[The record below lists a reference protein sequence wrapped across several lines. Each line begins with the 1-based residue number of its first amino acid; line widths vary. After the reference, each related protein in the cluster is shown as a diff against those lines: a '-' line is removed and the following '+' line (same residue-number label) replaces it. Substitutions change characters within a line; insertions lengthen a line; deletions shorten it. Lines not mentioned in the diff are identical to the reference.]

1 MHDPRRILNFPALNN
16 ARDLGGYPTSDGAT
30 TRWRSVLRADDVV
43 HLTPT
48 GLQALLDFGLRT
60 VIDLR
65 WPEEVA
71 AKPNPLTRPQIHYR
85 HISLLTHSQQNWG
98 ELSGPTTREE
108 WNRLVLIH
116 SRPRLK
122 EVLQAIAAA
131 PPGPLL
137 FHCVA
142 GKDRTGVIAALL
154 LALADVTPDAIA
166 YDYGMSAECL
176 RETYFI
182 RHAQRDRAETLE
194 ALRCPPEGAHNV
206 LDYVARQGG
215 IRAFLQQIGLSHE
228 EIGRLRALLRD

>member
-1 MHDPRRILNFPALNN
+1 MHDPRRILDFPSLHNV
-16 ARDLGGYPTSDGAT
+16 RDLGGYPTSDGGT
-30 TRWRSVLRADDVV
+30 TRWRSVLRADDLV
-43 HLTPT
+43 HLTPA
-48 GLQALLDFGLRT
+48 GLQALLDFGLRS

-71 AKPNPLTRPQIHYR
+71 AHPNPLMRTPIHYR

-98 ELSGPTTREE
+98 ELSGPASREE

-116 SRPRLK
+116 TRPQLQ

-142 GKDRTGVIAALL
+142 GKDRTGVVAALL
-154 LALADVTPDAIA
+154 LALADATADAIA
-166 YDYGMSAECL
+166 HDYSMSAECL
-176 RETYFI
+176 RESYLI
-182 RHAQRDRAETLE
+182 RHARRDLAETLE

-206 LDYVARQGG
+206 LEYVGRHGG
-215 IRAFLQQIGLSHE
+215 IRAFLEQIGLSQQ
-228 EIGRLRALLRD
+228 EIARLRARLRD

>member
-1 MHDPRRILNFPALNN
+1 MHDPRRILDFPSLHN

-30 TRWRSVLRADDVV
+30 TRWRSVLLADDVV
-43 HLTPT
+43 HLTPV

-71 AKPNPLTRPQIHYR
+71 AHPNPLTRRQIHYR
-85 HISLLTHSQQNWG
+85 HVSLLTHSQQNWG
-98 ELSGPTTREE
+98 RLSGPATREE

-116 SRPRLK
+116 TRPQLRD
-122 EVLQAIAAA
+122 VLQVIAAA

-142 GKDRTGVIAALL
+142 GKDRTGVVAALL
-154 LALADVTPDAIA
+154 LALADVTAEAIA

-176 RETYFI
+176 REIYFI

-206 LDYVARQGG
+206 LEYVARHGG
-215 IRAFLQQIGLSHE
+215 IRAFLQQIGLSQE
-228 EIGRLRALLRD
+228 EIVRLRALLRD